1 MNRIIIAGIALLP
14 LGAVLAFA
22 QGPFADTGSGR
33 FTFREVA
40 DGILRLDTDSGRV
53 SLCSR
58 RSAGWTCNAVPET
71 AAALESEIGRLQDEN
86 ASLKRELLANGR
98 SLPDGAPGGSRP
110 PRPDARGPDLPSD
123 ADIDRVMTFL
133 DKLWHRLMDM
143 VQSMQRQR
151 ASNAD
156 VDRDHERARGIA
168 WRIPSGA
175 GSAPTT
181 ASRSGN

>member
-1 MNRIIIAGIALLP
+1 MNRIIIGCVALLP
-14 LGAVLAFA
+14 FAAVLAHA
-22 QGPFADTGSGR
+22 QGPSADTGSGR

-58 RSAGWTCNAVPET
+58 RSVGWTCDAVPET
-71 AAALESEIGRLQDEN
+71 AAALEAEIGRLQDEN
-86 ASLKRELLANGR
+86 ASLKRELLAHGL
-98 SLPDGAPGGSRP
+98 SLPDGPPGRSRP

-151 ASNAD
+151 AGNAD
-156 VDRDHERARGIA
+156 VDRNHERARGIA
-168 WRIPSGA
+168 WRMPSGA

-181 ASRSGN
+181 TSRPGI